1 MTSIPLID
9 LQGNI
14 DPHAPLARES
24 AARLHEA
31 LSTIGFAY
39 IAGHNVSSG
48 SRQAAFAASRE
59 FHASPLERKQS
70 VAINAFHRGY
80 MGMATE
86 EVTMVEVA
94 IPM

>member
-39 IAGHNVSSG
+39 IAGHNAGAG
-48 SRQAAFAASRE
+48 SREAAPALCPA
-59 FHASPLERKQS
+59 
-70 VAINAFHRGY
+70 
-80 MGMATE
+80 M
-86 EVTMVEVA
+86 
-94 IPM
+94 